1 MQRSLLGILALA
13 AMLLAG
19 TGAAFAEPQPW
30 EWGFQP
36 AASPIAEDIHWFY
49 DWVLLPMMVIISVF
63 VAVMMAWILVRF
75 RKGRNPTPTRTTHNT
90 LLEVVWTGL
99 PILILIGIAVPSLRL
114 LYYEATIPEAAMTL
128 KVTGHQWYWSYE
140 YPDQGGINFDA
151 IMVDEADLQDGQ
163 PRLLTTDNAIV
174 LPVGEIVR
182 VQVTSTDVIHSWAMP
197 VAGVKTDAIPGRL
210 NELWIELDEP
220 GMYYGQCS
228 ELCGVLHGFMPIMI
242 QAVTPAEFE
251 TWVGQQQ
258 AAMGITSTVDVAS
271 AAQN

>member
-1 MQRSLLGILALA
+1 
-13 AMLLAG
+13 
-19 TGAAFAEPQPW
+19 
-30 EWGFQP
+30 
-36 AASPIAEDIHWFY
+36 
-49 DWVLLPMMVIISVF
+49 
-63 VAVMMAWILVRF
+63 
-75 RKGRNPTPTRTTHNT
+75 
-90 LLEVVWTGL
+90 
-99 PILILIGIAVPSLRL
+99 
-114 LYYEATIPEAAMTL
+114 
-128 KVTGHQWYWSYE
+128 
-140 YPDQGGINFDA
+140 
-151 IMVDEADLQDGQ
+151 
-163 PRLLTTDNAIV
+163 
-174 LPVGEIVR
+174 
-182 VQVTSTDVIHSWAMP
+182 MP

>member
-13 AMLLAG
+13 AVLLAG

-36 AASPIAEDIHWFY
+36 AATPIAEDIHWFY

-63 VAVMMAWILVRF
+63 VALLMAWILVRF

-140 YPDQGGINFDA
+140 YPDQGGIAFDA

-182 VQVTSTDVIHSWAMP
+182 VQVTSGDVIHSWAMP
-197 VAGVKTDAIPGRL
+197 VAGVKTDAVPGRL

-242 QAVTPAEFE
+242 QAVTPAEFD

-258 AAMGITSTVDVAS
+258 AAMGITPTVDVA
-271 AAQN
+271 AATQN

>member
-63 VAVMMAWILVRF
+63 VAVLMAWILVRF

>member
-1 MQRSLLGILALA
+1 
-13 AMLLAG
+13 
-19 TGAAFAEPQPW
+19 
-30 EWGFQP
+30 
-36 AASPIAEDIHWFY
+36 
-49 DWVLLPMMVIISVF
+49 
-63 VAVMMAWILVRF
+63 MAWILVRF